1 MNADFGVCT
10 SDCSDLVLVITAFFY
25 NYKYK
30 LDLLYTHPV
39 LLYDSRR
46 PEIVVDFRS
55 NL

>member
-30 LDLLYTHPV
+30 LDLLYTHPSTAIRFEETI
-39 LLYDSRR
+39 DSSR
-46 PEIVVDFRS
+46 F
-55 NL
+55 